1 MATPREVFTS
11 LSTRFRFD
19 AKIVEKILE
28 AGINTL
34 SDFRYFCSTE
44 AEVVQTFVTPVEK
57 DLANPRLEAARLKHA
72 WAAMVAQEAASS
84 TLSMDPVDEDELLP
98 AVQLADMKA
107 AFLKRYKVSF
117 VPQQPSERLLS
128 KLRRALARRS
138 LVRSMFNQRMAV
150 AKKRKITSNLW
161 VQEGPDEDQSG
172 SDVIDKTCQAWL
184 DMLWMSVREH
194 GRHYADRAVKRGSDP
209 ALYVQVPW
217 DVVLKYHWRARS
229 LALKLGDHA
238 ALPRLIELD
247 QQERAEW
254 ASRFFFGGSTP
265 LGAVIQAVYKE
276 RDVHWQVQFA
286 VPTMAP
292 ASPKAPAATPK
303 GRAPAPP
310 ASARTSP
317 TLRDGAPLCAAWQQG
332 RCQQQRDNRCAEGQ
346 RRCNRLLQS
355 GRVCGST
362 KHGSGR
368 CDAKGRV

>member
-1 MATPREVFTS
+1 MLQLSAAQLLSAGRFLTS

-72 WAAMVAQEAASS
+72 WAAMVAQEATSS
-84 TLSMDPVDEDELLP
+84 TLSMDPVDADELLP

-117 VPQQPSERLLS
+117 VPEQQPSERLLS

-138 LVRSMFNQRMAV
+138 LEVTSLWTVRSMFNQRMAV

-172 SDVIDKTCQAWL
+172 SDIIDKTCQVWL
-184 DMLWMSVREH
+184 DMLWI
-194 GRHYADRAVKRGSDP
+194 YALALSMAGTTPIEPQPSEAETTVGSDP

-217 DVVLKYHWRARS
+217 DVVLKYHWRARC
-229 LALKLGDHA
+229 
-238 ALPRLIELD
+238 
-247 QQERAEW
+247 
-254 ASRFFFGGSTP
+254 
-265 LGAVIQAVYKE
+265 
-276 RDVHWQVQFA
+276 
-286 VPTMAP
+286 
-292 ASPKAPAATPK
+292 
-303 GRAPAPP
+303 
-310 ASARTSP
+310 ARP
-317 TLRDGAPLCAAWQQG
+317 
-332 RCQQQRDNRCAEGQ
+332 
-346 RRCNRLLQS
+346 
-355 GRVCGST
+355 
-362 KHGSGR
+362 
-368 CDAKGRV
+368 